1 MKHIFYILLS
11 IISLNIIAQSPIMN
25 PIVGQSVIC
34 SSPAAPV
41 SFTTSASN
49 SPLFYNWS
57 IFPSTGALITNDSSA
72 VITILFPPAN
82 GTFTLYCSATNAFG
96 TGATTFF
103 VIDVFETPDVTFSG
117 TNTFC
122 QGSSTNLSA
131 SSTIGGASSTIFY
144 NWAPSYGLNTTSG
157 QNVIAN
163 PATPTNYTVTAF
175 NGVCASSSEIMVA
188 PFETM
193 SVTFSGAN
201 TFCQGSS
208 TNLSASSTIQSGSST
223 ISYFWAPSYGLNNT
237 FGQYVTANP
246 AVSTNYTV
254 TAYYETCFNTGQ
266 ITVGP
271 NEFSAPSLTASASN
285 SLVCYGD
292 SITLSALGANT
303 YTWTNGVQ
311 NAIPFSVY
319 YSNTYYVTGTDNNGC
334 TSSSSVNV
342 SVNPLATFYVNS
354 SLNPIPPSS
363 GQSATLTIN
372 GSANTSYSL
381 NGVPCSTSIV
391 VTPTT
396 TTTYTF
402 TSSNSSGCEYSVIF
416 TQYVAFL
423 TGIESNNNV
432 PSDNFFRVYPN
443 PNNGEFTIKSSN
455 NETIKII
462 NQLGEIVRVI
472 NLNPEE
478 EFQVSNL
485 SAGIYLIHSNK
496 SYIKIIVTQ

>member
-1 MKHIFYILLS
+1 MKHLLYILLS
-11 IISLNIIAQSPIMN
+11 IISLQGIAQVPVMN

-57 IFPSTGALITNDSSA
+57 IFPSTGALITNDSSG
-72 VITILFPPAN
+72 VTTILFPPAN

-96 TGATTFF
+96 TSATTSFI
-103 VIDVFETPDVTFSG
+103 IDVFETPDVTFSG

-163 PATPTNYTVTAF
+163 PATPTNYTVTAS
-175 NGVCASSSEIMVA
+175 NGICSSSSEIMVA

-223 ISYFWAPSYGLNNT
+223 IAYFWTPSYGLSNT
-237 FGQYVTANP
+237 FGQFVTANP

-254 TAYYETCFNTGQ
+254 TAYYGSCFNTGQ

-271 NEFSAPSLTASASN
+271 NGFSPSPIAASASN
-285 SLVCYGD
+285 SLVCFGD
-292 SITLSALGANT
+292 SITLTAFGANT

-334 TSSSSVNV
+334 TSSASVNV
-342 SVNPLATFYVNS
+342 NVDQLATFYVNS
-354 SLNPIPPSS
+354 SLNPIPPGS

-372 GSANTSYSL
+372 GSASTSYSV

-391 VTPTT
+391 VTPTI
-396 TTTYTF
+396 TTTYTI
-402 TSSNSSGCEYSVIF
+402 TSANSSGCEYSIEF
-416 TQYVAFL
+416 TQYVGFVTSINPINTNAQNYFK
-423 TGIESNNNV
+423 
-432 PSDNFFRVYPN
+432 VYPN
-443 PNNGEFTIKSSN
+443 PNNGEFTIKSSDI
-455 NETIKII
+455 ETIKII

-478 EFQVSNL
+478 EVQVSNL
-485 SAGIYLIHSNK
+485 SAGIYAIHSNK
-496 SYIKIIVTQ
+496 SHIKIIVTQ

>member
-1 MKHIFYILLS
+1 MKYLLYILLS
-11 IISLNIIAQSPIMN
+11 IISLQGIAQVSVMN
-25 PIVGQSVIC
+25 PIIGSSVIC
-34 SSPAAPV
+34 SDPSVAV
-41 SFTTSASN
+41 SYTASASN
-49 SPLFYNWS
+49 SPLFYNWE
-57 IFPSTGALITNDSSA
+57 IYPSNSAILYNDSSA
-72 VITILFPPAN
+72 VLSILFPQAN
-82 GTFTLYCSATNAFG
+82 GTYTLNCSATNAFG
-96 TGATTFF
+96 TSSTTSF
-103 VIDVFETPDVTFSG
+103 VINVFETPDVTFSG

-163 PATPTNYTVTAF
+163 PATPNNYTVTAS
-175 NGVCASSSEIMVA
+175 NGICSSSSEIMVA

-223 ISYFWAPSYGLNNT
+223 IAYFWAPSYGLSNT
-237 FGQYVTANP
+237 FGQFVTANP

-254 TAYYETCFNTGQ
+254 TAYYGTCFNTGQ

-271 NEFSAPSLTASASN
+271 NGFSPSPIAASASN
-285 SLVCYGD
+285 SLVCFGD
-292 SITLSALGANT
+292 SIILTALGANT

-334 TSSSSVNV
+334 TSSASVNV
-342 SVNPLATFYVNS
+342 NVDQLATFNVFS
-354 SLNPIPPSS
+354 SINPIPPGS

-372 GSANTSYSL
+372 GSASTSYSV

-396 TTTYTF
+396 TTTYTI
-402 TSSNSSGCEYSVIF
+402 TSANSSGCEYTVEYTQFVGFVTSVNTI
-416 TQYVAFL
+416 
-423 TGIESNNNV
+423 NNNSV
-432 PSDNFFRVYPN
+432 QDYFKVYPN
-443 PNNGEFTIKSSN
+443 PNNGQFTIKSSDI
-455 NETIKII
+455 ETIKII
-462 NQLGEIVRVI
+462 NQLGENVRVI

-478 EFQVSNL
+478 EVQVSNL
-485 SAGIYLIHSNK
+485 SVGIYVIHSNK
-496 SYIKIIVTQ
+496 SHIKIIVTQ